1 MSHNRHCIFPTQC
14 LTTVTAY
21 LPHQTEARAYTPQDL
36 NTSSTQHAHRLMHIQ
51 LHVVRLRHNPKNSSS
66 EAQFSTSR
74 VKTSVTF
81 TRHKKPHLEKQQ
93 KQTALHTSPSKR
105 GKRLKKAPQQ
115 SNKQTAKK
123 GVCARG
129 PDTHPFHHSPSATPE
144 HKRGRPNTPG
154 GGPTALEL
162 KRSGNQSRVHHI
174 GKPVSV
180 YVNQQTR

>member
-36 NTSSTQHAHRLMHIQ
+36 NTPSTQHAHRLMHLQ

-81 TRHKKPHLEKQQ
+81 TRHKKPHLEKHQR
-93 KQTALHTSPSKR
+93 QTALHTSPSKS
-105 GKRLKKAPQQ
+105 GKRLKKPLNKATSRP
-115 SNKQTAKK
+115 NKQDNVHRHT
-123 GVCARG
+123 
-129 PDTHPFHHSPSATPE
+129 PLHYNPPATPE

-174 GKPVSV
+174 GKPVSTPSI
-180 YVNQQTR
+180 N

>member
-1 MSHNRHCIFPTQC
+1 
-14 LTTVTAY
+14 
-21 LPHQTEARAYTPQDL
+21 
-36 NTSSTQHAHRLMHIQ
+36 MHIQ

-123 GVCARG
+123 KEYVPEAQ
-129 PDTHPFHHSPSATPE
+129 THTPLHHSPSATPE

-162 KRSGNQSRVHHI
+162 KRSGNQSRVHHMPLVYTQNI
-174 GKPVSV
+174 HRNFEAFDKISKPD
-180 YVNQQTR
+180 YYL